1 MILQDKIKQYYEK
14 EIEAIRQLD
23 HEDIERAVMTII
35 RAYQREATIY
45 IFGNGGSG
53 ATASHF
59 VCDFNKEVSG
69 ALDRKFHFVCLND
82 NIPTI
87 LAIANDIAYEEIF
100 AFQLKGRLKPSD
112 LVIAVS
118 GSGNSVNVIRA
129 VEYAKS
135 TGTEVIGITGGD
147 GGRVRELADYHMHTS
162 EKDTQIIEDLHMS
175 FGHMACCIMRG
186 ILEQWNADGKR

>member
-118 GSGNSVNVIRA
+118 GSENRDEGAFFTGMTVREH
-129 VEYAKS
+129 VEYYISLGLDRMAAIKSAAKDR
-135 TGTEVIGITGGD
+135 GVPKNEIYKEFAVRKD
-147 GGRVRELADYHMHTS
+147 GE
-162 EKDTQIIEDLHMS
+162 
-175 FGHMACCIMRG
+175 
-186 ILEQWNADGKR
+186 